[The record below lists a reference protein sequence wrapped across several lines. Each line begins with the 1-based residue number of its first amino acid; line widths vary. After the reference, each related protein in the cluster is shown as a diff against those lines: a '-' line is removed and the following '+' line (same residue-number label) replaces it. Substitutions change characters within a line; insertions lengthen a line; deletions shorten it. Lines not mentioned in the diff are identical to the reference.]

1 VPGGGRGSMRERWQ
15 AELARISTRNLIG
28 SLGVIALAGCGQP
41 GGLPVQAADP
51 RWTQDPH
58 WRQVDLDVAAI
69 IGGMT
74 LAHGVRAVALAPEQ

>member
-1 VPGGGRGSMRERWQ
+1 MRERW
-15 AELARISTRNLIG
+15 ADLAWICGRRLIAV
-28 SLGVIALAGCGQP
+28 LAIIALAGCGQP
-41 GGLPVQAADP
+41 GGLPLTDRAADP

-74 LAHGVRAVALAPEQ
+74 LAHGVRAVAFVPEQ